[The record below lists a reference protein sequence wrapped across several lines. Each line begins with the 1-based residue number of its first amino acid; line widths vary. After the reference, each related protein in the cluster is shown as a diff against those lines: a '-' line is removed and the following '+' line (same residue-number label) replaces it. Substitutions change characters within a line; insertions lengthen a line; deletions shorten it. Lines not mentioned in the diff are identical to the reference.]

1 MRTCIYIIVVWA
13 FIALPYRS
21 AQAISIKD
29 IATKIEDVLEGAI
42 EWMKKANEDISA
54 AEAKARDSK
63 LGKMGKKA
71 HDGYT
76 KVSKFLIKDRK
87 LGGLQV
93 PSYLTGVA
101 TSVDGV
107 YNQVRTKYM
116 PTFTGKDDSVTQ
128 NRQRRHN
135 MEVQHNLVADV
146 YAKAFVLRNNLVD
159 ERKKGDI
166 ETKPTNSRELI
177 ETGRAYN
184 EKIVQR
190 YVDILAIEAALLDME
205 NTEVLMSADPD
216 RLQLAKEAGGV
227 E

>member
-1 MRTCIYIIVVWA
+1 MRTCLYIIA
-13 FIALPYRS
+13 LFSFLALPYHS
-21 AQAISIKD
+21 AHAIAIKD
-29 IATKIEDVLEGAI
+29 IATKIEDVLEGSI

-63 LGKMGKKA
+63 LGKMGKDA
-71 HDGYT
+71 HEKYS
-76 KVSKFLIKDRK
+76 KVSKFLITKRK
-87 LGGLQV
+87 LAGLKV
-93 PSYLTGVA
+93 PSYISGVA

-107 YNQVRTKYM
+107 YNKVRDNYM
-116 PTFTGKDDSVTQ
+116 PTFTGEDDSVTK
-128 NRQRRHN
+128 NRQKRHN

-159 ERKKGDI
+159 ERKKGEM
-166 ETKPTNSRELI
+166 ETQPTNTRELI

-190 YVDILAIEAALLDME
+190 YVDILAIESAMLDLE

-216 RLQLAKEAGGV
+216 RLRLAKEAMGD